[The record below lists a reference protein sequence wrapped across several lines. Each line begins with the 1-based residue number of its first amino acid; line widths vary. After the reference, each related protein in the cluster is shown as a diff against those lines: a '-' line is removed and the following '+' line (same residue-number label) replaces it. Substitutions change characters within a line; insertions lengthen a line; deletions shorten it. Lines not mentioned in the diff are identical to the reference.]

1 MRNDYQRTGD
11 TSRQGH
17 SMKVEA
23 WDQANVVAPATLSKV
38 TTAGGLYVSASA
50 WQDAPTGPPKKLI
63 GKFVERTETAFANL
77 PIPVNDGCSLSS
89 SGCTDWKKRYAR
101 QYN

>member
-1 MRNDYQRTGD
+1 MHNDYQRTGD

-23 WDQANVVAPATLSKV
+23 WDQANIVAPATSSKV

-63 GKFVERTETAFANL
+63 GKCIERTKTAFENL
-77 PIPVNDGCSLSS
+77 PISVNDGRLSS
-89 SGCTDWKKRYAR
+89 ATGCTDWKKRHAR